1 MVIIWWFIFDA
12 WPSLQL
18 RCISWRSL
26 YSYLMLGLP
35 CFLAVMEVHPEN
47 GSNPLDSSHRMA
59 ITLSE
64 CSHLILGL
72 PCTLATVHRE
82 NGWSSLYSYL
92 GIGFPC
98 FLAVAHFLCCTE
110 PLFKH
115 AFGHSCAK
123 ARKLTQISSWPRSWP
138 DLKYKRIQ
146 MCKNHLMLAWK
157 LFKPRYLNAD
167 KLYWWWKKIFAKF
180 HLNHLDYNDLFI
192 KIWHIILF

>member
-1 MVIIWWFIFDA
+1 MLDS
-12 WPSLQL
+12 SLRNTSLHL
-18 RCISWRSL
+18 RCIFRDGNHMVIHIWCL
-26 YSYLMLGLP
+26 A
-35 CFLAVMEVHPEN
+35 FLAVMVHPEN

-64 CSHLILGL
+64 CSHLILDL
-72 PCTLATVHRE
+72 PCLHRE
-82 NGWSSLYSYL
+82 NGWSFYSYL

-98 FLAVAHFLCCTE
+98 FLALAHFLCCTK
-110 PLFKH
+110 PPFKH

-180 HLNHLDYNDLFI
+180 HLNHLDYNDIFI

>member
-1 MVIIWWFIFDA
+1 MVIHIWCLA
-12 WPSLQL
+12 
-18 RCISWRSL
+18 
-26 YSYLMLGLP
+26 
-35 CFLAVMEVHPEN
+35 FLAVMVHPEN

-72 PCTLATVHRE
+72 PCLHSDHSAPRE
-82 NGWSSLYSYL
+82 WLIILFIFGNWFSLL
-92 GIGFPC
+92 PC
-98 FLAVAHFLCCTE
+98 SCGGAHFLCCTE
-110 PLFKH
+110 PPFKH

-146 MCKNHLMLAWK
+146 MCKNHLMLACK
-157 LFKPRYLNAD
+157 SFKPRYLDAD

>member
-1 MVIIWWFIFDA
+1 
-12 WPSLQL
+12 
-18 RCISWRSL
+18 
-26 YSYLMLGLP
+26 MLGLP
-35 CFLAVMEVHPEN
+35 CSDGAPREWKQSTWFL
-47 GSNPLDSSHRMA
+47 SLRMA

-64 CSHLILGL
+64 CSHLILVFL
-72 PCTLATVHRE
+72 PCTLTTVHWE
-82 NGWSSLYSYL
+82 NGWSLYSYL

-110 PLFKH
+110 PPFKH

-146 MCKNHLMLAWK
+146 MCKNHLMMAWK

-167 KLYWWWKKIFAKF
+167 KSYCWWKKISAKF
-180 HLNHLDYNDLFI
+180 HLNHLD
-192 KIWHIILF
+192 